1 MIVFLDENYICHAE
15 NGGNLAAVDVDH
27 FDGKCPTYIN
37 GYRYIPD
44 GHSWTAPDGTVYRG
58 EMLSPWKPWDSLDA
72 AQREYERKQLADMEA
87 ELADARA
94 ALEMLGVSADE

>member
-15 NGGNLAAVDVDH
+15 NSGNLAAVDVDH

-44 GHSWTAPDGTVYRG
+44 GHSWTAPDGTVYQG
-58 EMLSPWKPWDSLDA
+58 EMLSPWKPWDALDA
-72 AQREYERKQLADMEA
+72 AQRAYEQQQLAAYEQALSEIEA
-87 ELADARA
+87 A
-94 ALEMLGVSADE
+94 LGVSV